1 MAIPRRLNNTMKQ
14 IILSIILVLGF
25 LIMWIV
31 IPPEETLNGGGIEKI
46 TPDKVAI
53 FKADLETHKMKPITA
68 QEIANYFNGTG
79 KKNTAGQV
87 YITPAERDEFI
98 LLVNNV
104 KHKYKIS
111 EIEGSGDPVEM
122 LRNMLKETAVLE
134 RAERL

>member
-53 FKADLETHKMKPITA
+53 FKADLETHKMAPTTA

-111 EIEGSGDPVEM
+111 EIKGSGDPVEM
-122 LRNMLKETAVLE
+122 LKKMLKETAKLE